1 MGETEVRRVAL
12 SVFGEKK
19 RVSVEVMKCCL
30 DFIKSFDK
38 VCKRVK
44 NFEQL
49 MKRGEEFS
57 EKYPKFY
64 RHIER
69 EFNRSSALEYKFKA
83 YKALC
88 EKYGREM
95 VDDILKQTAEIPH
108 LRKLLVKVCGE
119 SYGLGAIKELI
130 LAEILETSGGV
141 TLARD
146 DEELMAFIDFI
157 HHEVEAA

>member
-1 MGETEVRRVAL
+1 MGETEVKRVAL

-19 RVSVEVMKCCL
+19 RVSSEVMKCCL

-38 VCKRVK
+38 VCKVVK

-49 MKRGEEFS
+49 MKKGGEEFS

-83 YKALC
+83 YEALC
-88 EKYGREM
+88 EKYGSKT
-95 VDDILKQTAEIPH
+95 VDDILTSTAEIPH
-108 LRKLLVKVCGE
+108 LRKLLVTVCGE
-119 SYGLGAIKELI
+119 SYGLSAIKELI

-141 TLARD
+141 TLAKD
-146 DEELMAFIDFI
+146 DEELMAFIDYI
-157 HHEVEAA
+157 HSCS